1 MIDNARDPQMN
12 CNDDI
17 EPVSREFSYGVG
29 MALLF
34 TAAMLIGFFAGMS
47 VAAWVIVG

>member
-1 MIDNARDPQMN
+1 MNDNARDLQKYSET
-12 CNDDI
+12 
-17 EPVSREFSYGVG
+17 EPVSREFSYGAG
-29 MALLF
+29 LALLF